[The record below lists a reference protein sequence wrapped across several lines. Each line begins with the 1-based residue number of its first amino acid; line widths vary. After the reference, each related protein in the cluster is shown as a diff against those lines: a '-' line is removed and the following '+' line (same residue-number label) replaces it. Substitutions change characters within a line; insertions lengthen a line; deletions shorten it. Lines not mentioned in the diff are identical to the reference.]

1 MATELECPVDF
12 ITVNENKV
20 RLTAL
25 NVFILAVV
33 YIAIPNWLIP
43 AFFTIDF
50 FLRGFNFG
58 KYSLL
63 GLLSDAEVK
72 LFGIKAKPIDQ
83 APKRF
88 AAKIGFF
95 FSVSILAAT
104 VFNYPTTAIALA
116 IILLVF
122 AFLESFVGFCAGCY
136 VYTFYIKLFGSNK
149 KQVANQ
155 S

>member
-25 NVFILAVV
+25 NVFLLAVV
-33 YIAIPNWLIP
+33 YIIIPGWIIP
-43 AFFTIDF
+43 AFLTIDF
-50 FLRGFNFG
+50 FLRGYNFG

-63 GLLSDAEVK
+63 NMLSEKEVQ
-72 LFGIKAKPIDQ
+72 LFGIKTKPIDQ

-88 AAKIGFF
+88 AAKIGFI
-95 FSVSILAAT
+95 FSVAILAAT
-104 VFNYPTTAIALA
+104 IFNYGTAAIVLA
-116 IILLVF
+116 MVLTLF
-122 AFLESFVGFCAGCY
+122 AFLESFIGFCAGCY
-136 VYTFYIKLFGSNK
+136 VYTFYIKLFGTTK
-149 KQVANQ
+149 KQVT

>member
-25 NVFILAVV
+25 NVFILAVIYLIV
-33 YIAIPNWLIP
+33 PNWAIP
-43 AFFTIDF
+43 AFLTIDF
-50 FLRGFNFG
+50 FLRGYNFG

-63 GLLSDAEVK
+63 NLFSEKEVQ
-72 LFGIKAKPIDQ
+72 LFNIKAKPIDQ

-88 AAKIGFF
+88 AAKIGFI
-95 FSVSILAAT
+95 FSLAILAAT
-104 VFNYPTTAIALA
+104 VFNCSTAAIVLA
-116 IILLVF
+116 IVLTLF

-136 VYTFYIKLFGSNK
+136 VYTFYLKLFGINK
-149 KQVANQ
+149 KQAVN
-155 S
+155 